1 MKKMKKLVAII
12 IAVLITTWVS
22 MSNQVFA
29 ADALT
34 IGKKY
39 YYKVKLAV
47 YDVDGKL
54 AAETTLKQSAAGV
67 RTFKK

>member
-39 YYKVKLAV
+39 YYNNDQITIF
-47 YDVDGKL
+47 YH
-54 AAETTLKQSAAGV
+54 TLEYNCFSCNNLYL
-67 RTFKK
+67 FN